1 MLRNTAYQAV
11 IVDLLSQSGE
21 CGIVEEVFDP
31 FEKVCTALFHQRCNS
46 LIKSGAYEAEE
57 QIYESNAQGYFQ
69 YAGTEHV
76 SLRYK
81 DDAQLMGSV

>member
-1 MLRNTAYQAV
+1 MV
-11 IVDLLSQSGE
+11 VDLLSQSGE
-21 CGIVEEVFDP
+21 CGIIEEVFYP
-31 FEKVCTALFHQRCNS
+31 FEKVCTTLFQKGCDR
-46 LIKSGAYEAEE
+46 LIESGAYEAEE

-69 YAGTEHV
+69 YTGTEHV